1 MFCATLMCGN
11 SALWNTVCTGRFR
24 LDAGEVLAVEADPP
38 PSGWSKPASMR
49 RRVVL
54 PHPEGPRRVK
64 NSPVLIVRLTLST
77 AVKSPKRRVTLRI
90 SSKGRHS
97 SERQ

>member
-1 MFCATLMCGN
+1 
-11 SALWNTVCTGRFR
+11 LWNTVCTGRFSGSTPAR
-24 LDAGEVLAVEADPP
+24 SWPLRRISPL
-38 PSGWSKPASMR
+38 SGWSKPASMR

-90 SSKGRHS
+90 SSKGGVIRL
-97 SERQ
+97 ERQ